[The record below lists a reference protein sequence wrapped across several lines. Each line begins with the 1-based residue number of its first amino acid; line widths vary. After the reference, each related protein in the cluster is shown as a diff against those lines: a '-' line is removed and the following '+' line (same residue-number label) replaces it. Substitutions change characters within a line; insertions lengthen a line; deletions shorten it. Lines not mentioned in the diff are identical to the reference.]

1 MNILTTFAST
11 TEAPEESVVTAL
23 GIDGTLLIFQ
33 IVAFGLL
40 TFALGKWV
48 YPVFIRTIDKRQ
60 AMIEESTRAAVEAE
74 KNAAKTQAKI
84 DKLLTEARVEA
95 REIVAT
101 AKDEASSMV
110 ADAETKGKQQAEH
123 IVTMARESLAKDVIA
138 AKKALHNET
147 IELVALATQKV
158 VTGAIT
164 PAIDEKVIAKALEAT
179 K

>member
-1 MNILTTFAST
+1 MGS
-11 TEAPEESVVTAL
+11 EMC
-23 GIDGTLLIFQ
+23 
-33 IVAFGLL
+33 
-40 TFALGKWV
+40 
-48 YPVFIRTIDKRQ
+48 IRDR
-60 AMIEESTRAAVEAE
+60 

-84 DKLLTEARVEA
+84 DKLLTEARMEA

-101 AKDEASSMV
+101 AKDEATSMV

-158 VTGAIT
+158 VTGAMT
-164 PAIDEKVIAKALEAT
+164 PAIDEKVITKALEAT

>member
-1 MNILTTFAST
+1 MSVLTTFAST
-11 TEAPEESVVTAL
+11 TATQGESPVAAL
-23 GIDGTLLIFQ
+23 GIDVTLLIFQ
-33 IVAFGLL
+33 IIAFGLL

-48 YPVFIRTIDKRQ
+48 YPIFIRTIDKRQ

-84 DKLLTEARVEA
+84 DKLLAEARTEA
-95 REIVAT
+95 REIVTT

-110 ADAETKGKQQAEH
+110 ADAEVKSKQQAER
-123 IVTMARESLAKDVIA
+123 IVATAQESIAKEVVA

-147 IELVALATQKV
+147 IELVARATEKV
-158 VTGAIT
+158 VGSVVTS
-164 PAIDEKVIAKALEAT
+164 KVDDAVIKKALEAT

>member
-74 KNAAKTQAKI
+74 KTRP
-84 DKLLTEARVEA
+84 KL
-95 REIVAT
+95 
-101 AKDEASSMV
+101 
-110 ADAETKGKQQAEH
+110 KQRS
-123 IVTMARESLAKDVIA
+123 T
-138 AKKALHNET
+138 NC
-147 IELVALATQKV
+147 
-158 VTGAIT
+158 
-164 PAIDEKVIAKALEAT
+164 
-179 K
+179 